1 MGLKG
6 PAEFKG
12 KLNGLYINV
21 DSTAEFEAILVH
33 LEKLLRKSGE
43 FYKGSKIIGLT
54 GRHFSYRE
62 KSTLEELIQNQFGME
77 VESLEDLV
85 LETKP
90 QPETPRA
97 PEPVEEKTIEVISE
111 VKQDS
116 NTHFV
121 FGTLRSGK
129 SVHHSGHVVIVGDVN
144 PGAEIVAEGN
154 IIVMGRVLGFVH
166 AGSAGDDSAV
176 VVANLLKPTQ
186 IRIAKYI
193 SVPPSDDH
201 SEHTINPEKA
211 SVSNGIIK
219 IEKCH

>member
-21 DSTAEFEAILVH
+21 DPSADFEAILVH
-33 LEKLLRKSGE
+33 LEKLLRKSGD

-54 GRHFSYRE
+54 GQHFSYRE
-62 KSTLEELIQNQFGME
+62 KSTLEELIQNQFGLE
-77 VESLEDLV
+77 VESLENFSSEIKPTTEPV
-85 LETKP
+85 QPVEPIKEEIVKTIYETRSA
-90 QPETPRA
+90 PET
-97 PEPVEEKTIEVISE
+97 
-111 VKQDS
+111 Q
-116 NTHFV
+116 FV

-129 SVHHSGHVVIVGDVN
+129 SVHHTGHVVVIGDVN

-166 AGSAGDDSAV
+166 AGSAGDESAV

-186 IRIAKYI
+186 IRIAKFI